1 MRGTESAQSKCCQW
15 ISSCCGLLGA
25 RQIYPPSVA
34 HVARMTDITSSEHD
48 FVSLLSVVP
57 LYVGM
62 PVILHVRNLSTDLG
76 ITNGSQGIM

>member
-1 MRGTESAQSKCCQW
+1 
-15 ISSCCGLLGA
+15 
-25 RQIYPPSVA
+25 
-34 HVARMTDITSSEHD
+34 MTDITSSEHD